1 LIKSV
6 ITTKNPAI
14 AIEEWSHFYIPLE
27 DGTRLAAR
35 AWIPVDAKQQPVP
48 AILEYIPYRKCDGTK
63 TRDEQMH
70 PYWASHGYA
79 TVGVDMHGCGESD
92 GLLMDEYL
100 QKELDDG
107 VEVIA

>member
-1 LIKSV
+1 
-6 ITTKNPAI
+6 
-14 AIEEWSHFYIPLE
+14 
-27 DGTRLAAR
+27 
-35 AWIPVDAKQQPVP
+35 
-48 AILEYIPYRKCDGTK
+48 
-63 TRDEQMH
+63 MH
-70 PYWASHGYA
+70 LYWASHGYA